1 MSKKITIVTLTLLPL
16 IILYIAFPFLPSEVP
31 MHYDLFGNVTRYGL
45 KNELYLVP
53 SMISLVGF
61 SFSISIIRNK
71 NETKEKDFE
80 SFAMILCM
88 FLMNVYL
95 SILIYKIYVYDF
107 NINMSV
113 VVLIIITVLLS
124 TLLIKTIKNH

>member
-1 MSKKITIVTLTLLPL
+1 MLKKMAIVTLTLLPL

-45 KNELYLVP
+45 KNELYLIP
-53 SMISLVGF
+53 SMFTLIGF

-71 NETKEKDFE
+71 NKTKQKEFE
-80 SFAMILCM
+80 AFVMILCM
-88 FLMNVYL
+88 LLMNVYL
-95 SILIYKIYVYDF
+95 VILMYKIYVDDF
-107 NINMSV
+107 NLNMSV

-124 TLLIKTIKNH
+124 TLLIKKLQKD